1 MKVLW
6 VLPLSM
12 GLLSSPSKVLAR
24 STPDSFYSPTR
35 FKPSLR
41 IFAEKVRLSAWPF
54 GDLEAETLFES
65 LKMIQS

>member
-12 GLLSSPSKVLAR
+12 GRLSSPSKVLAG

-41 IFAEKVRLSAWPF
+41 IFAEKVRLSAWSF
-54 GDLEAETLFES
+54 GGLEAEALFES
-65 LKMIQS
+65 SKI

>member
-12 GLLSSPSKVLAR
+12 GLLSSPSKVL
-24 STPDSFYSPTR
+24 YSPTQ

-54 GDLEAETLFES
+54 GGLEAEALFES
-65 LKMIQS
+65 SEI